1 MTEPQPGSAW
11 KVGYGAGWDK
21 STVEA
26 TKGESL
32 KGPAFL
38 EGIEKRTD
46 AAKFSQVEH
55 LRWFASALTEA
66 GKAEAIMGFA
76 RKIIDSITTSTTDLT
91 ASLKPEEAEADP
103 GGKAASKG
111 GLSRL
116 SASAASPSRLAPAG
130 KALSGGIQVDAA
142 SFAKTGGKISWGGQ
156 VPNVLVHD
164 SFGGGKQVYFQQQMK
179 EQWADYTLDV
189 PAAGVYQIVMQA
201 ACINEDQLLE
211 VCSGDN
217 LLATVLIAPAFGV
230 WQQTKPVELTLAKGK
245 QTLRIQTPVSVDAE
259 HHKRGIALKNFQLK
273 AKAN

>member
-1 MTEPQPGSAW
+1 
-11 KVGYGAGWDK
+11 
-21 STVEA
+21 
-26 TKGESL
+26 
-32 KGPAFL
+32 
-38 EGIEKRTD
+38 
-46 AAKFSQVEH
+46 
-55 LRWFASALTEA
+55 
-66 GKAEAIMGFA
+66 
-76 RKIIDSITTSTTDLT
+76 
-91 ASLKPEEAEADP
+91 
-103 GGKAASKG
+103 
-111 GLSRL
+111 
-116 SASAASPSRLAPAG
+116 
-130 KALSGGIQVDAA
+130 
-142 SFAKTGGKISWGGQ
+142 
-156 VPNVLVHD
+156 
-164 SFGGGKQVYFQQQMK
+164 MK